1 MIIFSLIVSTFIV
14 HILIV
19 LRTVNNY
26 QLRAT
31 GVSFL
36 FMGVLLFPYLPF
48 KFIYDFIKWS
58 LCAKWF
64 DNQCFTYTDYFS
76 FGIIATTVMFI
87 ILSLIPTICMMRWVK
102 QNEDIS
108 KAENTHETF
117 ELNLDHVYLPTS
129 TTRQEETENIYQV
142 VSGAPRK
149 SLHKYDYYDR
159 S

>member
-64 DNQCFTYTDYFS
+64 DNQCFTYTEYFS

-87 ILSLIPTICMMRWVK
+87 ILSLIPTICMMRWLK

-108 KAENTHETF
+108 KAANTHESF
-117 ELNLDHVYLPTS
+117 ELNLDHVYLPS
-129 TTRQEETENIYQV
+129 TRQEETENIYQV